1 VATGKKERRM
11 SHHHHDHE
19 VTSDLTTEQ
28 KLEKLFAHWIK
39 HNEDHGK
46 TYAEWMAKAEES
58 GLTKT
63 AKILSDVAELTAQ
76 INAKLKE
83 ALS

>member
-1 VATGKKERRM
+1 M
-11 SHHHHDHE
+11 SHHHHHDHE
-19 VTSDLTTEQ
+19 IKSDLTMEQ
-28 KLEKLFAHWIK
+28 KLEKLLAHWIK

-46 TYAEWMAKAEES
+46 TYAEWMKKAEDS

-63 AKILSDVAELTAQ
+63 AKILSEVTELTSR
-76 INAKLKE
+76 INTKLKE

>member
-1 VATGKKERRM
+1 M
-11 SHHHHDHE
+11 SHHHHDHDIQ
-19 VTSDLTTEQ
+19 SDLTMEQ
-28 KLEKLFAHWIK
+28 KLEKLLAHWIK

-46 TYAEWMAKAEES
+46 TYMDWMAKAEDS
-58 GLTKT
+58 GMTKT
-63 AKILSDVAELTAQ
+63 AIILSEVAELTSR